1 MVDFQKRNFV
11 AKLAAS
17 ALVLPAGLFAAL
29 HFTSAQQR
37 TPQNP
42 MPQVPPPGVSP
53 DTSLSP
59 SVGLDPKVMLKRN
72 QTQIHDDVE
81 KLYALAVE
89 LKDTVEKTETE
100 HILSLPMI
108 QKAEQIE
115 RLAKQVKTLAR
126 GD

>member
-1 MVDFQKRNFV
+1 
-11 AKLAAS
+11 
-17 ALVLPAGLFAAL
+17 
-29 HFTSAQQR
+29 
-37 TPQNP
+37 